1 MATYSRNSVEI
12 RNRFYKKH
20 IQAMAS
26 DVTPF
31 DFNQVIPVPSSLPE
45 SVEMVDICSL
55 AHHIAGLGL
64 SADELHALIKPI
76 DCHLSVDNVAL
87 YQAEFERLAAD
98 VGATDLLA
106 LGAKHYAN
114 LVDHGVITAY
124 QWRLE
129 NWNTENAFGVQ
140 IRKCKVDFVT
150 LWGGALPVISEWA
163 KKDGLS
169 MTYKCF
175 SSASHH
181 WFVADYEGGEL
192 VSMRQNDAADMR
204 PLLKE
209 MFGYSDAD
217 IDSLYS

>member
-12 RNRFYKKH
+12 SNRFYKKH

-26 DVTPF
+26 DVAPF
-31 DFNQVIPVPSSLPE
+31 DFNLVMPVPSSLPE
-45 SVEMVDICSL
+45 SVEMPDIFAL
-55 AHHIAGLGL
+55 ANHIAGLGL
-64 SADELHALIKPI
+64 ADDQLQYLIKPI
-76 DCHLSVDNVAL
+76 DCHLTANNMAL
-87 YQAEFERLAAD
+87 YQAEFEKLAAEGD
-98 VGATDLLA
+98 LPALLA
-106 LGAKHYAN
+106 QGAKTYAN
-114 LVDHGVITAY
+114 LVDHGAITAY
-124 QWRLE
+124 QWRLA
-129 NWNTENAFGVQ
+129 NWTTDNAIGIR
-140 IRKCKVDFVT
+140 IRKRKVDFLTV
-150 LWGGALPVISEWA
+150 WGGALPVISAWA

-181 WFVADYEGGEL
+181 WFVADYENGAL
-192 VSMRQNDAADMR
+192 VAMRQNDAADMR